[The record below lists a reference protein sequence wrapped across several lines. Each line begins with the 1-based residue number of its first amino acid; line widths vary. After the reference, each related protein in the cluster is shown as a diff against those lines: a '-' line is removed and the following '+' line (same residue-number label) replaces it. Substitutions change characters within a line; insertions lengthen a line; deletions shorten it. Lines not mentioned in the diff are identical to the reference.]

1 MSVRR
6 DNQGEII
13 FTTDEDKEIEGALK
27 EIFNTTEVGQDYK
40 KNYYIKARCDED
52 YDKLVAAAI
61 QIAGGPFI
69 CGRHLQ
75 HALTLLIDSGE
86 FKPKNFAPAAQLAEP
101 EEDLR
106 PRDRN
111 GKLLSEAQIAWS
123 SMRQFAETASM
134 AEINRRKASDP
145 EFANFVRKNLERE
158 MAQEIGDRVIPAG
171 EPEKKSK
178 ANAELIEFVQ
188 KYNRTP
194 SDALKPR
201 GGYVKLDGELLL
213 HSTYLS
219 LVERAAQARLL

>member
-1 MSVRR
+1 MSVQR
-6 DNQGEII
+6 DSQGEIV

-27 EIFNTTEVGQDYK
+27 EIFNTTEVGQGYK

-61 QIAGGPFI
+61 QITGGPFI

-86 FKPKNFAPAAQLAEP
+86 IKPKNFTPAAKFEEP
-101 EEDLR
+101 EEDTR

-158 MAQEIGDRVIPAG
+158 MSQEIGDAVVPAG
-171 EPEKKSK
+171 APQSK
-178 ANAELIEFVQ
+178 ARVNQTLVDFARKYNAE
-188 KYNRTP
+188 P
-194 SDALKPR
+194 SQNLKPR
-201 GGYVKLDGELLL
+201 GGFILLAGEQVPYSQFLE
-213 HSTYLS
+213 
-219 LVERAAQARLL
+219 LVNAATNARLL